1 MTDSKST
8 LIEGFNRRRGK
19 NSRNWEPDGRE
30 QEGKTSEWGRI
41 LGESGG
47 ENWGPESKLGGL
59 HFSAKNL
66 LSDWTKRL
74 RCNPLSV
81 GSLC

>member
-1 MTDSKST
+1 MTDTRST
-8 LIEGFNRRRGK
+8 LIEGFNREGERTAK
-19 NSRNWEPDGRE
+19 TEPDGRE
-30 QEGKTSEWGRI
+30 QEENTLEWGRI

-47 ENWGPESKLGGL
+47 GNWGPEAKLDRL

-74 RCNPLSV
+74 RHNLLSV
-81 GSLC
+81 VSLC